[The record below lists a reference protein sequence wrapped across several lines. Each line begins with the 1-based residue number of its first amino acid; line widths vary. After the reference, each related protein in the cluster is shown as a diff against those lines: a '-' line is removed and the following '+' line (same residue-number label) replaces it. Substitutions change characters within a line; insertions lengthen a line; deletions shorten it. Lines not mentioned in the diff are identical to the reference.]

1 MTRTGSLAGWQSG
14 HAAACKAVYA
24 GSIPTPASSFPHLQP
39 PGTAYLDKLK
49 RLRIAVRHVC
59 YYYVFPVIAGTWMR
73 GRRRSWTDA
82 ELIAFV
88 AESTSMAQVLRRLG
102 LRAAGGN
109 YEQVKVRINSL
120 RLTTEHWTGQAHLRG
135 KTNPH
140 VRRHPLQSIL
150 RRGTV
155 YQSNKLRKRLLREGV
170 LEPKCSSCGGVEW
183 RGGLIPLEL
192 DHVDGDKTNNQLD
205 NIRLICPNCHA
216 LTPTY
221 RGKNT
226 KYPHIPAAEGVREG
240 IKRNGSMAAYARE
253 MKVSSD
259 TVRSWL
265 QRAVRG

>member
-1 MTRTGSLAGWQSG
+1 
-14 HAAACKAVYA
+14 
-24 GSIPTPASSFPHLQP
+24 
-39 PGTAYLDKLK
+39 
-49 RLRIAVRHVC
+49 
-59 YYYVFPVIAGTWMR
+59 MR
-73 GRRRSWTDA
+73 GRRRSWTDTD
-82 ELIAFV
+82 LIASV
-88 AESTSMAQVLRRLG
+88 AESTSMAQVLRRIG

-120 RLTTEHWTGQAHLRG
+120 RLATEHWTGQAHLRG

-170 LEPKCSSCGGVEW
+170 LEPKCSSCGEVEW
-183 RGGLIPLEL
+183 LGRLIPLEL
-192 DHVDGDKTNNQLD
+192 DHIDGDKTNNQLD

-226 KYPHIPAAEGVREG
+226 KYPHIPAVEDVREG
-240 IKRNGSMAAYARE
+240 IKRYGSMAAYARE
-253 MKVSSD
+253 MNVSSD

-265 QRAVRG
+265 QRSARG